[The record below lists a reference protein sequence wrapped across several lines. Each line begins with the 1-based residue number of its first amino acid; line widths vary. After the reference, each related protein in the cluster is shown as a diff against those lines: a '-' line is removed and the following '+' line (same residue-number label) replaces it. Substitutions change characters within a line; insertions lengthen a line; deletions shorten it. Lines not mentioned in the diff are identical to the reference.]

1 MGFAGYVAA
10 AAFVLCYFVFG
21 LGFFASLMV
30 SGVVYVGLGTALLP
44 KAIAAA
50 RARRGANAKQ
60 TTSTASAAVN
70 EPDLTG
76 TGITRQDFTKALTD
90 GSRKLVQLKRAADQV
105 RDDLVRAKANAVCDA
120 VARIISDVREDPK
133 DLRGA
138 RKFLNYY
145 LDASINV
152 VERYVDLRKREVSTE
167 EARSALLRAETSLET
182 IRSAYAHQLQ
192 VLLENDVMDLDTE
205 LEVLERTIELEGLGR
220 KR

>member
-1 MGFAGYVAA
+1 MGFAGYAAA
-10 AAFVLCYFVFG
+10 AAFAASYFVFG
-21 LGFFASLMV
+21 IGFFASLILA
-30 SGVVYVGLGTALLP
+30 GLVYVGLGTALLP
-44 KAIAAA
+44 KVIAAA
-50 RARRGANAKQ
+50 RARHGSAQ
-60 TTSTASAAVN
+60 TTGGSTVAN
-70 EPDLTG
+70 GPDLSG
-76 TGITRQDFTKALTD
+76 TGITQQDFTKALTD
-90 GSRKLVQLKRAADQV
+90 GSRKLAQLKRAADQV

-120 VARIISDVREDPK
+120 VARIITDVREDPK

-152 VERYVDLRKREVSTE
+152 VERYVDLRKREVSTD
-167 EARSALLRAETSLET
+167 EARSALLRAEASLET

-220 KR
+220 TR

>member
-1 MGFAGYVAA
+1 MGFAGYFAA
-10 AAFVLCYFVFG
+10 AAFVVCYFVFG
-21 LGFFASLMV
+21 LGFFASLIL
-30 SGVVYVGLGTALLP
+30 SGLVYVGLGTAVLP

-50 RARRGANAKQ
+50 RARRGAAR
-60 TTSTASAAVN
+60 TTSTAAAAMN

-145 LDASINV
+145 LDASIKV

-220 KR
+220 TR

>member
-1 MGFAGYVAA
+1 MGFAGYAAA
-10 AAFVLCYFVFG
+10 AAFAASYFVFG
-21 LGFFASLMV
+21 LGFFASLIL
-30 SGVVYVGLGTALLP
+30 SGLVYVGLGTALLP
-44 KAIAAA
+44 KVIAAA
-50 RARRGANAKQ
+50 RARRGAAQ
-60 TTSTASAAVN
+60 TTGSSTVAN
-70 EPDLTG
+70 GPDLTG
-76 TGITRQDFTKALTD
+76 TGTTQQDFTKALTD
-90 GSRKLVQLKRAADQV
+90 GSRKLAQLKRAADQV

-120 VARIISDVREDPK
+120 VARIITDVREDPK

-152 VERYVDLRKREVSTE
+152 VERYVDLRKREVSTD

-220 KR
+220 TR